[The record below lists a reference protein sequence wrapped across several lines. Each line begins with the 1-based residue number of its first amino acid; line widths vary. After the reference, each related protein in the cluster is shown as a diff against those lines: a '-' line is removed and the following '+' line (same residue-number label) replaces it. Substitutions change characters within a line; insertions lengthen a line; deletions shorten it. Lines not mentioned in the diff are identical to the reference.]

1 MATPPTVLSWRLG
14 GLLLLV
20 FAVHAVSAFWHVFHG
35 SLNADEGFYALAAR
49 AVWQGELPYRDF
61 GYTQMPLLPYVNG
74 LAFQLTGS
82 GLFEQRAVNG
92 LWGALTLVLAV
103 LWLARRTSIA
113 WALGLAVLFS
123 LSAPWMYFIHL
134 GKTYAFTGLIVM
146 TAVGVYTEWLP
157 AGRKTWVLAL
167 LATLGIGC
175 RLSSA
180 PFFVVLWLAAFAEQP
195 RQSGRS
201 LLAAILGSLLWP
213 VALVLPFYLA
223 APEAAYFW
231 TVDLHRLSLPDR
243 NWHLTWLDIVALA
256 PALWLGLTVGLVQAA
271 ISRRFPD
278 RREAVVTLA
287 VVLALGTN
295 LLPKGVFEEYG
306 VPLLPP
312 LALVAAMGWWR
323 ATAGTI
329 RLRATLVPLALL
341 ALNLGVSVALLWNSM
356 PPARRGTWSMFL
368 PLNAPDYN
376 PTLPSSIAQ
385 ARQAVEQY
393 LPPDRPFVGPQ
404 VILAAETGR
413 RVPNILRMGPFTAT
427 ADYPPV
433 VAARLNLATFPQ
445 LEAWFTDPGVPLLA
459 FSKKASLNYNWSM
472 PALQVP
478 AERHGAH
485 WSEIFRRDFLV
496 AYEDADFLLL
506 VRRTAIAPPR

>member
-1 MATPPTVLSWRLG
+1 MATAPTVFNWRLR

-20 FAVHAVSAFWHVFHG
+20 LAVHGVSAFWHVFHG

-74 LAFQLTGS
+74 LVFQLTGF

-103 LWLARRTSIA
+103 RWLARRTGMG

-134 GKTYAFTGLIVM
+134 GKTYAFSGLMVM
-146 TAVGVYTEWLP
+146 AALWVYTEWLP
-157 AGRKTWVLAL
+157 AGRKAWAIAL
-167 LATLGIGC
+167 LAALGVGC
-175 RLSSA
+175 RLSVA
-180 PFFVVLWLAAFAEQP
+180 PFFAVLWVAALAELP

-201 LLAAILGSLLWP
+201 WFTVISGSLLCP
-213 VALVLPFYLA
+213 AVLVLPFYLA

-231 TVDLHRLSLPDR
+231 TVDFHRLSLPDR
-243 NWHLTWLDIVALA
+243 NWHLTWVDLTALA
-256 PALWLGLTVGLVQAA
+256 PALWLGLAVSLVYAA
-271 ISRRFPD
+271 IGRRFPD

-295 LLPKGVFEEYG
+295 LLPRGVFEEYG

-312 LALVAAMGWWR
+312 LALVAAMGCWR
-323 ATAGTI
+323 ATAGMG
-329 RLRATLVPLALL
+329 RVRTLVPLALL
-341 ALNLGVSVALLWNSM
+341 LLNLSVSVGLLWNSM

-376 PTLPSSIAQ
+376 LTLPASISR
-385 ARQAVEQY
+385 ARQVVEHY
-393 LPPDRPFVGPQ
+393 LPADRPFVGPQ
-404 VILAAETGR
+404 VILAVETGR
-413 RVPNILRMGPFTAT
+413 RVPAILRMGPFAIT
-427 ADYPPV
+427 ADYPPA
-433 VAARLNLATFPQ
+433 VAARLKLATFPQ
-445 LEAWFTDPGVPLLA
+445 VEAWFTDPSVPLLA
-459 FSKKASLNYNWSM
+459 FSKQANLNYNWSM
-472 PALQVP
+472 PSMRVS
-478 AERHGAH
+478 AERNGAR
-485 WSEIFRRDFLV
+485 WSEIFHRDFLV
-496 AYEDADFLLL
+496 AYEDADFFLL
-506 VRRTAIAPPR
+506 VRQTAAGTGK